1 MLCPH
6 GTDPTMILLYKD
18 EFMLFS
24 LQPWNVP
31 KASCIHQSKTAWVLR
46 AAQEMTLGGETLL
59 WALNAWSLQM
69 KDQLILILS
78 FRIST
83 RCCSEGTT
91 LLNPVWVRY
100 GDVGLDPSYRSKK
113 KKKNFAWNKTKKEI
127 PNTKSGPLFKIKI
140 LISFVCIGP

>member
-46 AAQEMTLGGETLL
+46 AAQEMTLGGETR
-59 WALNAWSLQM
+59 SLG
-69 KDQLILILS
+69 
-78 FRIST
+78 
-83 RCCSEGTT
+83 SECMESADE
-91 LLNPVWVRY
+91 RSA
-100 GDVGLDPSYRSKK
+100 DPD
-113 KKKNFAWNKTKKEI
+113 T
-127 PNTKSGPLFKIKI
+127 
-140 LISFVCIGP
+140 